1 MWCQV
6 SRLLHWVFVISD
18 SFISIELKFANI
30 IYLEEIMKN
39 RNYLRQLAFGIFLAC
54 TVLELSASEF
64 PSKPI
69 RIIVPFSPGGGS
81 DVITRLMAEKMS
93 GDLGVSVLVENK
105 PGGSS
110 IIGTEAMAKSAPDG
124 YTILMTNRAITVNP
138 WLFKLPYDTAKIT
151 PVTQLVSSPLLLAAS
166 TKAPFKNLNELIAYA
181 KANPGKVSI
190 GNSGV
195 GQLPHLAAV
204 LFEKSSGIEL
214 TMVNYKGSGS
224 SVTDLIGGQIDL
236 SFGTVPSFMQQ
247 IKNKALIPLGVSSI
261 TRNPPLPA
269 VPSISEALPGYEL
282 VSWFGFFAPPNTPKP
297 IVDKLYR
304 AISKALANPDLKI
317 RLNDEGLEVTALDPE
332 KFKKVFLADLIFWQ
346 KFIKDNNIKLE

>member
-1 MWCQV
+1 M
-6 SRLLHWVFVISD
+6 IG
-18 SFISIELKFANI
+18 
-30 IYLEEIMKN
+30 
-39 RNYLRQLAFGIFLAC
+39 RNYLHQWIVGIFLLFAA
-54 TVLELSASEF
+54 LNLSASEF

-69 RIIVPFSPGGGS
+69 KIIVPFSPGGGS
-81 DVITRLMAEKMS
+81 DVITRLLAEKMA

-105 PGGSS
+105 PGASS
-110 IIGTEAMAKSAPDG
+110 IIGTEVMAKSAPDG

-151 PVTQLVSSPLLLAAS
+151 PVTQLVSSPLLLVAS
-166 TKAPFKNLNELIAYA
+166 TKAPFKNLNELLAYA
-181 KANPGKVSI
+181 KSNPGKVSI

-204 LFEKSSGIEL
+204 LFEKSSGVEL

-224 SVTDLIGGQIDL
+224 SATDLIGGQIDL

-247 IKNKALIPLGVSSI
+247 IKNKTLIPLGVSS
-261 TRNPPLPA
+261 TLRNPALPA

-282 VSWFGFFAPPNTPKP
+282 LSWFGFFAPPNTPKP
-297 IVDKLYR
+297 IVDKLYL
-304 AISKALANPDLKI
+304 AISRALANPDLKA
-317 RLNDEGLEVTALDPE
+317 RLNDEGLDVTALDPE

-346 KFIKDNNIKLE
+346 KFIKDNKIKIE

>member
-1 MWCQV
+1 M
-6 SRLLHWVFVISD
+6 LN
-18 SFISIELKFANI
+18 K
-30 IYLEEIMKN
+30 
-39 RNYLRQLAFGIFLAC
+39 NYLRQLTLGILLLFTMLN
-54 TVLELSASEF
+54 LSAAEF

-69 RIIVPFSPGGGS
+69 KIIVPFSPGGGS
-81 DVITRLMAEKMS
+81 DVITRLLAEKMA

-105 PGGSS
+105 PGASS
-110 IIGTEAMAKSAPDG
+110 IIGTDAMAKSAPDG

-151 PVTQLVSSPLLLAAS
+151 PVTQLVSSPLLLVSS
-166 TKAPFKNLNELIAYA
+166 TKTPFKNLNELITYA
-181 KANPGKVSI
+181 KSNPGKVSV

-247 IKNKALIPLGVSSI
+247 IKNKTLVPLGVSST
-261 TRNPPLPA
+261 TRNAALPS

-282 VSWFGFFAPPNTPKP
+282 LSWFGFFAPPNTPKP
-297 IVDKLYR
+297 VVDKLYQ
-304 AISKALANPDLKI
+304 AINKALASPELKA
-317 RLNDEGLEVTALDPE
+317 RLNDEGLEVTGLDPD
-332 KFKKVFLADLIFWQ
+332 KFKKVFLTDLVFWQ
-346 KFIKDNNIKLE
+346 KFIKENNIKVE

>member
-1 MWCQV
+1 MM
-6 SRLLHWVFVISD
+6 IG
-18 SFISIELKFANI
+18 K
-30 IYLEEIMKN
+30 
-39 RNYLRQLAFGIFLAC
+39 NYLRQWIVGIFLFFAA
-54 TVLELSASEF
+54 LNLSASEF

-69 RIIVPFSPGGGS
+69 KIIVPFSPGGGS
-81 DVITRLMAEKMS
+81 DVITRLLAEKMA

-105 PGGSS
+105 PGASS
-110 IIGTEAMAKSAPDG
+110 IIGTEVMAKSAPDG

-151 PVTQLVSSPLLLAAS
+151 PVTQLVSSPLLLVAS
-166 TKAPFKNLNELIAYA
+166 TKAPFKNLNELIVYA
-181 KANPGKVSI
+181 KSNPGKVSI

-224 SVTDLIGGQIDL
+224 SATDLIGGQIDL

-247 IKNKALIPLGVSSI
+247 IKNKTLIPLGVSS
-261 TRNPPLPA
+261 TARNAALPA

-282 VSWFGFFAPPNTPKP
+282 LSWFGFFAPPNTPKP
-297 IVDKLYR
+297 IVDKLYQ
-304 AISKALANPDLKI
+304 AISRALANPELKV
-317 RLNDEGLEVTALDPE
+317 RLNDEGLDVTALDPE
-332 KFKKVFLADLIFWQ
+332 KFKKVFVADLIFWQ

>member
-1 MWCQV
+1 M
-6 SRLLHWVFVISD
+6 IG
-18 SFISIELKFANI
+18 K
-30 IYLEEIMKN
+30 
-39 RNYLRQLAFGIFLAC
+39 NYLRQWIVGIFLFFAA
-54 TVLELSASEF
+54 LNLSASEF

-69 RIIVPFSPGGGS
+69 KIIVPFSPGGGS
-81 DVITRLMAEKMS
+81 DVITRLLAEKMA

-105 PGGSS
+105 PGASS
-110 IIGTEAMAKSAPDG
+110 IIGTEVMAKSAPDG

-151 PVTQLVSSPLLLAAS
+151 PVTQLVSSPLLLVAS
-166 TKAPFKNLNELIAYA
+166 TKAPFKNLNELIVYA
-181 KANPGKVSI
+181 KSNPGKVSI

-224 SVTDLIGGQIDL
+224 SATDLIGGQIDL

-247 IKNKALIPLGVSSI
+247 IKNKTLIPLGVSS
-261 TRNPPLPA
+261 TARNAALPA

-282 VSWFGFFAPPNTPKP
+282 LSWFGFFAPPNTPKP
-297 IVDKLYR
+297 IVDKLYQ
-304 AISKALANPDLKI
+304 AISRALANPELKV
-317 RLNDEGLEVTALDPE
+317 RLNDEGLDVTALDPE
-332 KFKKVFLADLIFWQ
+332 KFKKVFVADLIFWQ

>member
-1 MWCQV
+1 MIGQ
-6 SRLLHWVFVISD
+6 
-18 SFISIELKFANI
+18 
-30 IYLEEIMKN
+30 
-39 RNYLRQLAFGIFLAC
+39 NYLRQWIVGIFLLLTA
-54 TVLELSASEF
+54 LNLSAAEF

-69 RIIVPFSPGGGS
+69 KIIVPFSPGGGS
-81 DVITRLMAEKMS
+81 DVITRLLAEKMA

-105 PGGSS
+105 PGASS
-110 IIGTEAMAKSAPDG
+110 IIGTEVMVKSAPDG

-151 PVTQLVSSPLLLAAS
+151 PVTQLVSSPLLLVAS

-181 KANPGKVSI
+181 KSNPGKVSI

-204 LFEKSSGIEL
+204 LFEKSSGVEL

-224 SVTDLIGGQIDL
+224 SATDLIGGQIDL

-247 IKNKALIPLGVSSI
+247 IKNKTLIPLGVSSAG
-261 TRNPPLPA
+261 RNPALPA

-282 VSWFGFFAPPNTPKP
+282 LSWFGFFAPPNTPKP
-297 IVDKLYR
+297 IVDKLYQ
-304 AISKALANPDLKI
+304 AISRALANPELKV
-317 RLNDEGLEVTALDPE
+317 RLNDEGLDVTALDPE
-332 KFKKVFLADLIFWQ
+332 KFKKVFVADLIFWQ
-346 KFIKDNNIKLE
+346 KFIKDNNIKIE

>member
-1 MWCQV
+1 M
-6 SRLLHWVFVISD
+6 LN
-18 SFISIELKFANI
+18 K
-30 IYLEEIMKN
+30 
-39 RNYLRQLAFGIFLAC
+39 NYLRQLTLGILLLFTMLN
-54 TVLELSASEF
+54 LSAAEF

-69 RIIVPFSPGGGS
+69 KIIVPFSPGGGS
-81 DVITRLMAEKMS
+81 DVITRLLAEKMA

-105 PGGSS
+105 PGASS
-110 IIGTEAMAKSAPDG
+110 IIGTDAMAKSAPDG

-151 PVTQLVSSPLLLAAS
+151 PVTQLVSSPLLLVSS
-166 TKAPFKNLNELIAYA
+166 TKTPFKNLNELITYA
-181 KANPGKVSI
+181 KSNPGKVSV

-247 IKNKALIPLGVSSI
+247 IKNKTLVPLGVSST
-261 TRNPPLPA
+261 TRNAALPS

-282 VSWFGFFAPPNTPKP
+282 LSWFGFFAPPNTPKP
-297 IVDKLYR
+297 VVDKLYQ
-304 AISKALANPDLKI
+304 AINKALASPELKA
-317 RLNDEGLEVTALDPE
+317 RLNDEGLEVTGLDPD
-332 KFKKVFLADLIFWQ
+332 KFKKVFLSDLVFWQ
-346 KFIKDNNIKLE
+346 KFIKENNIKVE